1 MKEASTNVLKIIN
14 AYFFHHP
21 VQICDS
27 IQPNLFGMV
36 VERLFLL
43 ELQKVSG
50 VTEKKICSV
59 GLAK

>member
-1 MKEASTNVLKIIN
+1 
-14 AYFFHHP
+14 
-21 VQICDS
+21 
-27 IQPNLFGMV
+27 MV

>member
-1 MKEASTNVLKIIN
+1 MTFMCLYVVKFDGASLIQV
-14 AYFFHHP
+14 
-21 VQICDS
+21 CDS
-27 IQPNLFGMV
+27 IQPSLFGMV

-50 VTEKKICSV
+50 TTEKKICSV